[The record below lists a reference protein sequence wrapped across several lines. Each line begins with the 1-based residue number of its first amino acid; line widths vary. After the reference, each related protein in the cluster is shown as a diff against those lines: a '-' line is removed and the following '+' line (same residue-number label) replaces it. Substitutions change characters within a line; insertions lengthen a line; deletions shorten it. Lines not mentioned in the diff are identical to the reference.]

1 MISLKE
7 VSKNFSNWEKI
18 LLSIGTIGYAAIIY
32 KYRIQMGDF
41 GDFTKAGKLIW
52 ENVDPYSRL
61 MYVNSP
67 VSAVIVFGLN
77 KAFPFIF
84 VPVFWQL
91 VNLLGLAFFIRTI
104 VSRDY
109 HRVLPAVF
117 SIFAFLNV
125 TRALFANVQVTGMVL
140 GLIAIG
146 ITLFRNGKSTF
157 ISILPIWFAL
167 ELKPQLAIGFIA
179 IFLFQGKIQKLRILV
194 LGIYVVMSH
203 SIVELKFA
211 GDINVLWIEKLLK
224 YSSGSLK
231 EGYEIS
237 FWKVIA
243 THINHVP
250 IVRLGSLFAII
261 IILISIVIMALKG
274 KIQWAIFLAMISPI
288 LNTYLHL
295 YDLALVCLCFLMG
308 MLIHG
313 EPKFL
318 IATIAFLTIFP
329 LTLTGQL
336 LSFCILST
344 FIFLSV
350 QLKNIRQKYI
360 KLTLLVF
367 PFSVLATQLLKNESQ
382 ELQMGEVLVLPVMLI
397 LALTRKQIVG
407 MFNTI

>member
-1 MISLKE
+1 
-7 VSKNFSNWEKI
+7 
-18 LLSIGTIGYAAIIY
+18 
-32 KYRIQMGDF
+32 MGDF
-41 GDFTKAGKLIW
+41 GDFTKAGKMIW

-77 KAFPFIF
+77 KALPFIF
-84 VPVFWQL
+84 IPAFWQL

-104 VSRDY
+104 ISRDY

-117 SIFAFLNV
+117 AIFAFLNV

-157 ISILPIWFAL
+157 ISMLPIWFAL

-179 IFLFQGKIQKLRILV
+179 IFLFQGKIQKLRIFA
-194 LGIYVVMSH
+194 LGIYVVISH

-211 GDINVLWIEKLLK
+211 GDINFLWIEKLLK

-243 THINHVP
+243 IHFNHVP

-261 IILISIVIMALKG
+261 IILISIVMTALKD
-274 KIQWAIFLAMISPI
+274 KTQWAIYLAMISPI
-288 LNTYLHL
+288 LNSYLHL
-295 YDLALVCLCFLMG
+295 YDLAFISLCFLMG
-308 MLIHG
+308 MLVHG

-318 IATIAFLTIFP
+318 IATFALLTIFP

-350 QLKNIRQKYI
+350 QLKNIREKYM
-360 KLTLLVF
+360 KFTLLAF
-367 PFSVLATQLLKNESQ
+367 LLSVLATQWLKNESQ

-397 LALTRKQIVG
+397 LILTRKQIVR
-407 MFNTI
+407 MFNSI